1 MIWLRLGTAKAYDL
15 RVPAKSGAGRDN
27 PIGLGALAL
36 LKALFLCVAPL
47 WWATLGN
54 RKVGRFL
61 FPVCHPNVVRHPPR
75 DKGMADSMLLNRSLS
90 HV

>member
-1 MIWLRLGTAKAYDL
+1 MNGLHGNPMKAYDL
-15 RVPAKSGAGRDN
+15 CVTAKSGTGRDN
-27 PIGLGALAL
+27 PIGIGALAL

-61 FPVCHPNVVRHPPR
+61 FPVCHPNVVRHHPR
-75 DKGMADSMLLNRSLS
+75 DKGMADSMLNRSLS